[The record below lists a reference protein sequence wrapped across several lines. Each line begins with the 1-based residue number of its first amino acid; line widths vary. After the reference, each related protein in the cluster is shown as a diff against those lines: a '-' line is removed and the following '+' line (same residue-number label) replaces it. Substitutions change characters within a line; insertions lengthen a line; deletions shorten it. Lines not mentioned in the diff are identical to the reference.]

1 MSYEPTNWKTG
12 DVVTSAKLNKLEEGV
27 ATAGGGGLTVSIT
40 QDGEYLLLNKTYT
53 DVLSAVNAG
62 KNIDFIMQSVTSQG
76 STSRSFF
83 VMSQLLE
90 REGVYGVILNA
101 ITPSST
107 KSLQFISTTADG
119 ELKANDGE

>member
-62 KNIDFIMQSVTSQG
+62 KNINFIMQSVTSQG